1 MFVAL
6 FACVAK
12 PDPTLPPSMQA
23 TAPPQ
28 AADPPPVS
36 REIAGLTLVATGD
49 VLLHKAVQEAAAHK
63 GSYEALLAGTREL
76 ISGADIAFL
85 NLETPVAPKTGAP
98 VSTGKQPAFNAPLE
112 ALSAIAA
119 TGFDVISFA
128 NNHVYDQGR
137 PGFIE
142 TLDHL
147 DASGLAYVG
156 AGRTCADAASPKI
169 LEAGGLKVA
178 FLGTSQIY
186 NDRLNEGPEAPCA
199 DAFDEARLLAAVR
212 AVRPGVDAVVLSIHW
227 GVEYQTSPTEAQ
239 IEAAHA
245 LAEAGVDVLLG
256 HHPHVLAPIEVFHPS
271 DGRVAV
277 IAYSLGNYV
286 SNQSAW
292 YEPGLNPPEAAL
304 PRDGVVLK
312 LRIAR
317 REYGMPSGKT
327 VARIDLADLLAEPL
341 WTLNDATTRAEGAPP
356 AIGVE
361 LLDARMASL
370 RERLASATGEGEI
383 VALSSEIDEL
393 SRRRKQVRRILGE
406 QFLRYP

>member
-1 MFVAL
+1 MFAAIL
-6 FACVAK
+6 ACVAQ
-12 PDPTLPPSMQA
+12 PDPTLPPSIPA

-28 AADPPPVS
+28 AAAPPLVS
-36 REIAGLTLVATGD
+36 RETAALTLAATGD
-49 VLLHKAVQEAAAHK
+49 VLLHKAVQEAAAHE
-63 GSYEALLAGTREL
+63 GSYEALLADTKEL
-76 ISGADIAFL
+76 ISSADIAFL

-112 ALSAIAA
+112 ALSALVS
-119 TGFDVISFA
+119 TGFDVVSFA

-137 PGFIE
+137 PGFVE

-147 DASGLAYVG
+147 DASRLAYVG
-156 AGRTCADAASPKI
+156 AGRTCAEAAAPKI
-169 LEAGGLKVA
+169 LEASGLKVA

-199 DAFDEARLLAAVR
+199 DTFDEARLLAAVK
-212 AVRPGVDAVVLSIHW
+212 AVRPSVDAVVLSIHW
-227 GVEYQTSPTEAQ
+227 GIEYQTSPTEAQ
-239 IEAAHA
+239 VATAHA
-245 LAEAGVDVLLG
+245 LVEGGVDVLLG

-271 DGRVAV
+271 DGRVGV

-292 YEPGLNPPEAAL
+292 YEPGLNPAEAAL
-304 PRDGVVLK
+304 PRDGVVLT
-312 LRIAR
+312 LRIVR

-327 VARIDLADLLAEPL
+327 VARVELADLVTEPL
-341 WTLNDATTRAEGAPP
+341 WTLNDATTRAAGAPP
-356 AIGVE
+356 AIRVE
-361 LLDARMASL
+361 RLDARMASL
-370 RERLASATGEGEI
+370 KERLAAASSDSEI

-393 SRRRKQVRRILGE
+393 VRRRKQVRRILGE